1 MVRRD
6 PGKEYV
12 KPNHRAAPPEEF
24 LRRRFSYRW
33 GENYKSGLRIC
44 QRSRKSLE
52 IRTKTGILETFST
65 AEVICV
71 QAPFP

>member
-1 MVRRD
+1 M
-6 PGKEYV
+6 
-12 KPNHRAAPPEEF
+12 HAPPGDTPAAF
-24 LRRRFSYRW
+24 FVQM

-44 QRSRKSLE
+44 QRSRKPLE

-71 QAPFP
+71 QALFP